1 MFTAIVTADTY
12 RKLAPRTVER
22 EKLSER
28 LVCCKACLGR
38 RNGGGLAGGNRSD
51 AASAAH
57 STSLIPAATGR
68 FATTISTATATT
80 FWLAS
85 GACTFTA
92 RTVRVLGRAATTI
105 AAAICCLFPV
115 FRPGETYPEAEWLD
129 RSAGAPAGIVRR
141 SRHERHCRCEPGE

>member
-85 GACTFTA
+85 GVPMNHFVVVWDGSVVFELIDSAPFPFTSFVVPDLVA
-92 RTVRVLGRAATTI
+92 SVDGTDLSFGFYQPPDFWGLDDVIVE
-105 AAAICCLFPV
+105 AAAK
-115 FRPGETYPEAEWLD
+115 
-129 RSAGAPAGIVRR
+129 
-141 SRHERHCRCEPGE
+141 